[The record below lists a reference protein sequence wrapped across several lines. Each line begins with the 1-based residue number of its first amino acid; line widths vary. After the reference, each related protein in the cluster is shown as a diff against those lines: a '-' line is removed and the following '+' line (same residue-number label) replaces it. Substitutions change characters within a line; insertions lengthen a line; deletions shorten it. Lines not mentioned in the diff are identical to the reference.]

1 MQIISPERPKVT
13 FSEINIGR
21 NNTKVYISV
30 NKNVQRERVK
40 LFNQELSRIDN
51 VDVNESHLSLIK
63 QNISMVQQQRMNLS
77 TEENSYQTNHV
88 PKREHT
94 ANISTRTDEDIS
106 TSKRNQITEESRM
119 QPKDND
125 KAFARFFSQEEYDPL
140 LQNSTLGE
148 QEFLTNANNRSR
160 AYVTTAPLHN
170 KRVMV
175 DRKERV
181 DEIRDFKNMNKSMLT
196 LFR

>member
-1 MQIISPERPKVT
+1 
-13 FSEINIGR
+13 
-21 NNTKVYISV
+21 
-30 NKNVQRERVK
+30 
-40 LFNQELSRIDN
+40 
-51 VDVNESHLSLIK
+51 
-63 QNISMVQQQRMNLS
+63 
-77 TEENSYQTNHV
+77 
-88 PKREHT
+88 
-94 ANISTRTDEDIS
+94 
-106 TSKRNQITEESRM
+106 M